1 MKDEIRFLHEMD
13 FRRNWIST
21 LYDALSGVIHDIGQ
35 KLDEHGHYDGIDA
48 LEDSEWI
55 LGIAFIAAQTYISGT
70 IADLDAVLSES
81 SSNIQKISKKTL
93 LLVDVISIAD
103 GVTPLLLIDAKAN
116 DQKHHF
122 FTCSAAW

>member
-70 IADLDAVLSES
+70 IADLNAVLSES
-81 SSNIQKISKKTL
+81 VPIRRRVHRKLCSW
-93 LLVDVISIAD
+93 SI
-103 GVTPLLLIDAKAN
+103 
-116 DQKHHF
+116 
-122 FTCSAAW
+122 